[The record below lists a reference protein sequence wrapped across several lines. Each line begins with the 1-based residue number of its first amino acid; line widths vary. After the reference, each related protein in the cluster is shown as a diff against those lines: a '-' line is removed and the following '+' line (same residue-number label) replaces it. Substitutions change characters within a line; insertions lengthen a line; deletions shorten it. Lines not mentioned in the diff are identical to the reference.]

1 MSEDVEDFE
10 FTPKPEFKGD
20 FKIFNLPDEKAVIVK
35 FIDHIMEHK
44 PEIFTTY
51 NGDFFDW

>member
-20 FKIFNLPDEKAVIVK
+20 FKIFNLPDEKAVIIK

-44 PEIFTTY
+44 PEVFTTY